1 MPIITTNNAITY
13 TTTSTTTTTTTTTTN
28 NNNNNNNNSSSSS
41 SNNRQN
47 LGRFV
52 SLRYDPSAQLP
63 AVQSHSF
70 QVVYISV
77 KTVIILFQVDIYL
90 KK

>member
-1 MPIITTNNAITY
+1 MPNITTNHAITY
-13 TTTSTTTTTTTTTTN
+13 TTTTTTTTTN
-28 NNNNNNNNSSSSS
+28 KNNNNNNSSSS

-52 SLRYDPSAQLP
+52 SLRYDPPAQLP
-63 AVQSHSF
+63 AVESHSF

-77 KTVIILFQVDIYL
+77 ETVVILFQVDIYL

>member
-1 MPIITTNNAITY
+1 MPNITTSYAITY
-13 TTTSTTTTTTTTTTN
+13 TTTTTTTTTTTN
-28 NNNNNNNNSSSSS
+28 NNNNSSSS

-63 AVQSHSF
+63 AVESHSF

-77 KTVIILFQVDIYL
+77 KAVVILFQVDICL